1 MRCLPAI
8 DPELLIESDGVDNQR
23 VFFPFANRMPVE
35 AGAQV
40 RGMWPAV
47 HVNGSER
54 MWSADIHDHDPFQ
67 FREVDDLDIVGRE
80 ELPRATRGL
89 AAGVGFE
96 LVRTPVV

>member
-1 MRCLPAI
+1 
-8 DPELLIESDGVDNQR
+8 
-23 VFFPFANRMPVE
+23 
-35 AGAQV
+35 
-40 RGMWPAV
+40 
-47 HVNGSER
+47 